1 MEDIKIIDIK
11 SDRYPELLKKIA
23 NPPKIIYVKGEIYPK
38 ENCFAIVGSRNSS
51 LYGEQVASKISG
63 DLSELG
69 VIIVSGLAQGIDAAA
84 QQAAVR
90 KKKRTIGVLG
100 TGLDDE
106 SFYPKENL
114 GLVKE
119 IIENNGCLISE
130 YPSGTRGSR
139 FSFPQRN
146 RIISGLSLG
155 ILVVEAKE
163 KSGSLIAAQWAKK
176 QERKIFSVPGNIY
189 SSNSRG
195 TNFLIKNG
203 AILTESAKDILKELK
218 IA

>member
-11 SDRYPELLKKIA
+11 SKSYPELLKKISD
-23 NPPKIIYVKGEIYPK
+23 PPKIIYVRGEIYPE
-38 ENCFAIVGSRNSS
+38 ENCFAVVGSRKCSF
-51 LYGEQVASKISG
+51 YGKQVASEISR
-63 DLSELG
+63 DLSESGLT
-69 VIIVSGLAQGIDAAA
+69 IVSGLALGIDAAA
-84 QQAAVR
+84 HQAAVK

-100 TGLDDE
+100 TGIDDE

-114 GLVKE
+114 GLAKE

-130 YPSGTRGSR
+130 YPPGTRGSR
-139 FSFPQRN
+139 FSFPQRD

-163 KSGSLIAAQWAKK
+163 RSGSLIAAQWAKK
-176 QERKIFSVPGNIY
+176 QERKIFSVPGNVY
-189 SSNSRG
+189 FSNSKG

-203 AILTESAKDILKELK
+203 AVLTESAKDILKELK
-218 IA
+218 IT

>member
-1 MEDIKIIDIK
+1 MKDIKMIDIRSK
-11 SDRYPELLKKIA
+11 DYPELLKKII
-23 NPPKIIYVKGEIYPK
+23 NPPKVLYVRGEIYPE
-38 ENCFAIVGSRNSS
+38 ENCFAVVGSRECSF
-51 LYGEQVASKISG
+51 YGKQVASEISG
-63 DLSELG
+63 DLSESGL
-69 VIIVSGLAQGIDAAA
+69 IIVSGLASGIDAAA
-84 QQAAVR
+84 HQAAVK

-100 TGLDDE
+100 TGIDDE

-114 GLVKE
+114 SLAKE

-130 YPSGTRGSR
+130 YPPGTRGSKL
-139 FSFPQRN
+139 SFPQRN

-163 KSGSLIAAQWAKK
+163 KSGSLSAAQWAKK

-189 SSNSRG
+189 FSNSRG

-203 AILTESAKDILKELK
+203 AILTETAKDILKELK